1 MVNSFLRPIQRMLK
15 QRDLKAYQDSM
26 SESDSKEKGNLKE
39 ERPESSKASS
49 KLHTKVEKEKETDQ
63 GKKEKETDQGKTK
76 QKPSG
81 LYLVLD
87 EFKQKP
93 SGLYP
98 VLDEF
103 ADITLSDSAEDELD
117 SEEEED
123 LEEAVAAYERER
135 GIVVASLLP
144 FLPSIMNSQMHD
156 INVMLDKAYA
166 HTVQALEKKGLYIAP
181 EKVQKDSI
189 EARTALAKVET
200 AITNAQLNRIDDT
213 LPLSL
218 CVLPTKIFPTA
229 VLWQKGPLLWIHP
242 HASPGRTIENYPT
255 SVASLALQGI
265 KLALIHFATE
275 PQLLIQLYTPKQVQI
290 LAATVYEWA
299 VLVCSFSGVLDNHY
313 TKDNLLLFIIHH
325 PVIFPKVT
333 AMEPLKGAIE
343 IYTDGSKSGVG
354 AYVLQG
360 QEPVQFRFLPNTP
373 QIVECQIVYEVFK
386 RFHEP
391 FNLLSDSHYVV
402 NAVRGLET
410 SAFIKESSPV
420 HDILWDIC
428 VLIRDRTAPFFIGHI
443 RAHTLLPGPMTAAND
458 LADKATRA
466 FAAVELDSKS
476 MAKQFHQLYH
486 VPAHTLCLKFR
497 ISQQL
502 ARDIVKACP
511 SCMQFLHPPHMGINP
526 KGLHPGDLWQMDVTH
541 ISSFGKLSY
550 VHVSVDTCSGVIFA
564 SPLSGEKDQENPI
577 WIPERLTHF
586 IRHEDPDSDTSDKP
600 DSSPDQSR
608 TGDAVVGSDQN
619 VTDPDAKCWNGTWTL
634 AVIAKVPTFVPIPVE
649 VDPKTFPILT
659 LLRER
664 RDFGITAAIEAA
676 IALSTASAVT
686 AAVAMTN
693 QIQTAQT
700 INTVVEQ
707 TSAVMET
714 QHQINKHLISGIVAA
729 NQRMDFIQTQV
740 EELFGLVQI
749 RCIAKLKH
757 MCVTLLRFDEAGN
770 ENREIASYLAGNW
783 TQDDELLVSQ
793 QLLQIAALNETR
805 VEPISL
811 GDFTDWLSS
820 AFSFFKEWVGVGIF
834 GAICC
839 FGIVLN
845 LWFLC
850 RLRARQARD
859 KAVIIQALAVL
870 DHGVST
876 QVWLASLKEDL

>member
-1 MVNSFLRPIQRMLK
+1 MVNSFLCPIQRMLK
-15 QRDLKAYQDSM
+15 QRDLKVSDRTIKGFLEDIDQAAPWFGASGDVNLPCWEKLGRDLTEAKGRGELRPGTLPLWRMIRYCLKDGKCVDILREGRRALSAHQDSM

-39 ERPESSKASS
+39 ERPKSSKASS

-81 LYLVLD
+81 LYPVLD

-135 GIVVASLLP
+135 EYPQVPIIHYMDDILLAA
-144 FLPSIMNSQMHD
+144 PSQ
-156 INVMLDKAYA
+156 VMLDKAYA
-166 HTVQALEKKGLYIAP
+166 HTVQALEKKGLYITP

-189 EARTALAKVET
+189 
-200 AITNAQLNRIDDT
+200 
-213 LPLSL
+213 
-218 CVLPTKIFPTA
+218 
-229 VLWQKGPLLWIHP
+229 
-242 HASPGRTIENYPT
+242 
-255 SVASLALQGI
+255 
-265 KLALIHFATE
+265 
-275 PQLLIQLYTPKQVQI
+275 
-290 LAATVYEWA
+290 
-299 VLVCSFSGVLDNHY
+299 DNHY
-313 TKDNLLLFIIHH
+313 PKDNLLLFITHH
-325 PVIFPKVT
+325 PVIIPKVT

-360 QEPVQFRFLPNTP
+360 QDPVQFRFQPNTP

-402 NAVRGLET
+402 NVVRGLET

-486 VPAHTLCLKFR
+486 VPAHTLCLKFK
-497 ISQQL
+497 ISWQL

-511 SCMQFLHPPHMGINP
+511 SCMQFLHPPHVGINP
-526 KGLHPGDLWQMDVTH
+526 RGLRPGDLWQMDVTH

-564 SPLSGEKDQENPI
+564 SPLTGEKVTNVISHCLEAWAAWGKPLAIKTDNGPAYTSKSFHLFCLCMQVKHITGLPYNPQGQGIVERANGSLKELLQKQKGGIAEGYPPKNRLSLAIYTLNFLNLNDKGASAASRHSNSTPSLYSDVKWKDVLNNQWHGPDPVISRSRGAVCVFPQDQENPI
-577 WIPERLTHF
+577 WILERLTCF
-586 IRHEDPDSDTSDKP
+586 IRHEDPDPDTSDKP
-600 DSSPDQSR
+600 DLSPDQSR

-619 VTDPDAKCWNGTWTL
+619 VADPDA
-634 AVIAKVPTFVPIPVE
+634 
-649 VDPKTFPILT
+649 
-659 LLRER
+659 
-664 RDFGITAAIEAA
+664 
-676 IALSTASAVT
+676 SA
-686 AAVAMTN
+686 
-693 QIQTAQT
+693 
-700 INTVVEQ
+700 
-707 TSAVMET
+707 
-714 QHQINKHLISGIVAA
+714 
-729 NQRMDFIQTQV
+729 
-740 EELFGLVQI
+740 
-749 RCIAKLKH
+749 C
-757 MCVTLLRFDEAGN
+757 
-770 ENREIASYLAGNW
+770 
-783 TQDDELLVSQ
+783 
-793 QLLQIAALNETR
+793 
-805 VEPISL
+805 
-811 GDFTDWLSS
+811 
-820 AFSFFKEWVGVGIF
+820 
-834 GAICC
+834 
-839 FGIVLN
+839 
-845 LWFLC
+845 
-850 RLRARQARD
+850 
-859 KAVIIQALAVL
+859 
-870 DHGVST
+870 
-876 QVWLASLKEDL
+876 